1 MISTCH
7 AHAHTTRTMLSVR
20 THSLAS
26 AAKRWPCG
34 LRAYRGLLSSAT
46 IRLAEASGAYTAA
59 QIAYMHASRAST
71 DARDVAWHRS
81 ITQLVNARA
90 DEREFNNYV
99 MHALDDPR
107 PAKYA

>member
-1 MISTCH
+1 
-7 AHAHTTRTMLSVR
+7 MLPFR

-59 QIAYMHASRAST
+59 QLAYMHASRAST

-90 DEREFNNYV
+90 GEREFNNHI
-99 MHALDDPR
+99 MHSLDDAR
-107 PAKYA
+107 PVKYA

>member
-1 MISTCH
+1 MLPS
-7 AHAHTTRTMLSVR
+7 HTHPLY
-20 THSLAS
+20 S

-59 QIAYMHASRAST
+59 QLAYMHASRAST

-99 MHALDDPR
+99 MHALDDAR
-107 PAKYA
+107 PAKHA